1 MTIGQ
6 PGQERFDF
14 RRTHLARVAQAVE
27 PDEPAHPVDI
37 RALGAQTVVGVA
49 QPLAQLVEQAGRAQ
63 RWRGAGYHGSGD
75 CKGIRYRLVKPRCA
89 TVHGSGR
96 IRLTRVRF
104 WLTRRTAAIRHV
116 SLHGPMRCL
125 SNAVKRQPTGN
136 SLLLRQNATR
146 ARYLMCLRAYYP
158 AAAWC

>member
-37 RALGAQTVVGVA
+37 RALGAQTVVGIA

-63 RWRGAGYHGSGD
+63 RWRGAGYHGSEY
-75 CKGIRYRLVKPRCA
+75 CNGIQYPPVKPRCA
-89 TVHGSGR
+89 TVH
-96 IRLTRVRF
+96 
-104 WLTRRTAAIRHV
+104 
-116 SLHGPMRCL
+116 
-125 SNAVKRQPTGN
+125 RQCADPVN
-136 SLLLRQNATR
+136 ESALPVN
-146 ARYLMCLRAYYP
+146 
-158 AAAWC
+158 